1 MDDKQIET
9 MIGMASALGWLRG
22 HIIAD
27 MLYSDISVSQFENK
41 YNTLKRSYEYEK
53 REIDESDILRIKR
66 RADELNATIVV

>member
-9 MIGMASALGWLRG
+9 MMNMAGALGWLRG

-27 MLYSDISVSQFENK
+27 MLYNDINASQFENK

-53 REIDESDILRIKR
+53 REIDEFDIMRIQR

>member
-9 MIGMASALGWLRG
+9 MVGMAGALGWLRG

-27 MLYSDISVSQFENK
+27 LLYNDISVSQFENK

-53 REIDESDILRIKR
+53 REIDEFDILRIKR